1 MQQSTLFDTTQIGG
15 VELKNRIVMAPMT
28 RARTSQP
35 GNIPTA
41 LMAQYYQQRASAGL
55 IITEATQISPQGQGY
70 SWTPGIHSVEQVAG
84 WRLVTDAVHQV
95 NGKIFSQLWHV
106 GRMSHESFHPD
117 GKPVAPSA
125 LSPDAQVWVVNREG
139 VGEMVDCPLPREL
152 THDDIEQVIAD
163 YRQAA
168 INAMAAGFDGVEVH
182 GGNGYLIDQFLRR
195 TSNQRNDE
203 YGGSLANRV
212 RFAQQVL
219 EAISGA
225 IGAERTGI
233 RLAPFITQRGMD
245 DPQAIS
251 AILALA
257 AWCETKGI
265 AFIHLAEADW
275 DDAPQV
281 PYEFRETL
289 RATFRGVI
297 IVAGNYTLEKADKLL
312 AAGVADLVAFGR
324 AFIANPDFPYRL
336 RENLAL
342 APIGNPA
349 TLFGGNEVGYTD
361 YPSHAAA
368 GCKS

>member
-1 MQQSTLFDTTQIGG
+1 MQLHPLFETTHIGKL
-15 VELKNRIVMAPMT
+15 ELKNRIVMAPMT
-28 RARTSQP
+28 RSRTLQP

-41 LMAQYYQQRASAGL
+41 LMAKYYQQRASAGL

-70 SWTPGIHSVEQVAG
+70 SWTPGMHSAEQIAG
-84 WRLVTDAVHQV
+84 WRRVTDAVHKV

-117 GKPVAPSA
+117 GKPVGPSA
-125 LSPDAQVWVVNREG
+125 LSPDAQVWVVNNEG
-139 VGEMVDCPLPREL
+139 VGQMVDCPVPREM
-152 THDDIEQVIAD
+152 THDDIQQVIAD

-168 INAMAAGFDGVEVH
+168 INAMEAGFDGVEIH

-195 TSNQRNDE
+195 SSNKRTDE

-212 RFAQQVL
+212 RFAEEVL

-225 IGAERTGI
+225 IGADRIGI

-245 DPQAIS
+245 DPQAIE

-257 AWCETKGI
+257 AWCETRGI

-289 RATFRGVI
+289 RATFSGAI
-297 IVAGNYTLEKADKLL
+297 IVAGNYTREKADKLL
-312 AAGVADLVAFGR
+312 TAGLVDLVAFGR
-324 AFIANPDFPYRL
+324 PFIANPDFPHRL
-336 RENLAL
+336 KQNLPL
-342 APIGNPA
+342 ADISNPA
-349 TLFGGNEVGYTD
+349 TLFGGTEVGYTD
-361 YPSHAAA
+361 YPSLTTEA
-368 GCKS
+368 